1 MTIKSIT
8 RFTKYS
14 LISQQ
19 FIGIIEKKGLGELRI
34 KLLKLK
40 NRLRQF
46 ESLFST
52 SLLVSIMTSSLT
64 TMTGVSIL
72 SIRDHSWNI
81 DFTQIISF
89 LNFCFG
95 FIKLLIYFH
104 FGEQISSAYTQ
115 LTNKLEEI
123 CSMIQLSNEEWKRW
137 IAIKQ
142 LEKQFDLSIFKV
154 LKLRR
159 ANLLAIG
166 AFILQYSVILIQTN

>member
-1 MTIKSIT
+1 M
-8 RFTKYS
+8 
-14 LISQQ
+14 
-19 FIGIIEKKGLGELRI
+19 
-34 KLLKLK
+34 KLK

-52 SLLVSIMTSSLT
+52 SLLVSIMTSSLLM
-64 TMTGVSIL
+64 MTGVCIPSIGDYSRNFI
-72 SIRDHSWNI
+72 SI
-81 DFTQIISF
+81 QVLLF
-89 LNFCFG
+89 LRFFFG

-104 FGEQISSAYTQ
+104 FGEQISSAYNQ

-123 CSMIQLSNEEWKRW
+123 CSMIQLSNEEWKQW
-137 IAIKQ
+137 IAIEK

-166 AFILQYSVILIQTN
+166 AFVLQYSVILIQTN

>member
-1 MTIKSIT
+1 
-8 RFTKYS
+8 

-19 FIGIIEKKGLGELRI
+19 FIGTIESKGLGELLI

-64 TMTGVSIL
+64 TMTGVCVL
-72 SIRDHSWNI
+72 SIRDHSLNI
-81 DFTQIISF
+81 NIIQIISF
-89 LNFCFG
+89 ISFCIG
-95 FIKLLIYFH
+95 FIKLLLYFH
-104 FGEQISSAYTQ
+104 FGEQISNAYTQ
-115 LTNKLEEI
+115 LKDKLEEI
-123 CSMIQLSNEEWKRW
+123 CSMIQLSNEEWKQW
-137 IAIKQ
+137 IAIKE

-166 AFILQYSVILIQTN
+166 TFLLQYLVILIQTN